1 MAIYRILQNHNRC
14 IGCFA
19 CIVHCKT
26 NKGLAPG
33 PRLCNIIPKEI
44 KIENGRITQRFVF
57 MTCFHCKD
65 PECMKAC
72 PTGAIQKRSKDGI
85 VFIDQDLCIGCKECI
100 TACPWN
106 IPQFDP
112 ETGKVVKCDYCKDRI
127 NQGLLPACVSKCT
140 THALKWE
147 IIKKKTKEAA
157 TQ

>member
-1 MAIYRILQNHNRC
+1 MAIYRILQNHDRC

-44 KIENGRITQRFVF
+44 KIENGRITQRFIF

-127 NQGLLPACVSKCT
+127 DQGLLPACVSKCT

-147 IIKKKTKEAA
+147 IIRKKTKEAA